1 MWSIDFTRGRM
12 SGFMAMT
19 SARYFTSRP
28 ALSLLTS
35 TPLSASRIILF
46 LLANVER
53 GTTTL
58 CQPPFLKYA
67 SRIFSVSSST
77 FTSSSVGIMGM
88 GLAYSFLYSVPTCTA
103 RYTPL
108 IDVFQLPHRKAN
120 SCCGNFVRL
129 SDLIP
134 LAACCC
140 RYAFQQLSNSL
151 LQHSSPARNLAME
164 STC

>member
-12 SGFMAMT
+12 SGFIAMT
-19 SARYFTSRP
+19 SARYLTSRP

-108 IDVFQLPHRKAN
+108 IDVFQLPHRRAK
-120 SCCGNFVRL
+120 SCCGNLVRL

-140 RYAFQQLSNSL
+140 RYAFQQFSNSL
-151 LQHSSPARNLAME
+151 LQHSSPARNRAME